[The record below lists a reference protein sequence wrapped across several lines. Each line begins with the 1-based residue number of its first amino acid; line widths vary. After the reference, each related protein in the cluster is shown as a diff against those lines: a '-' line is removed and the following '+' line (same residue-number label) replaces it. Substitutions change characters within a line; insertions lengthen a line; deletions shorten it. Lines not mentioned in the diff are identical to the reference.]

1 MRNIYEIK
9 YCHIFNNWFFS
20 IVIIRAGI
28 ILDDANFLTVRAE
41 EPLPDYEEIS
51 KKEKNIRDK
60 IIAIDP
66 EQKGAKEINPYGLKK
81 VHVPEKMIG
90 DKTCLTGP
98 ILDAARKRLE
108 YLEKREKELA
118 EQARLIE
125 IADRRVREQVAKL
138 TLVKDQIIEQ
148 AQLADSKIAKE
159 SKRLISIYEKM
170 NPKAAAGIFNEM
182 SPKVAAELLRSMK
195 EDQSSAIL
203 AKMTPKAAYNVT
215 LALAHGIEDTRNE
228 YKKIQ

>member
-1 MRNIYEIK
+1 MKLNLITT
-9 YCHIFNNWFFS
+9 
-20 IVIIRAGI
+20 
-28 ILDDANFLTVRAE
+28 LTVGFFAILMLRTGTMLSDAGYFTAKAE
-41 EPLPDYEEIS
+41 ESVPDFKDITQ
-51 KKEKNIRDK
+51 KEKNIRDK
-60 IIAIDP
+60 IIQVQPDDKNGEA
-66 EQKGAKEINPYGLKK
+66 INPYALEKI
-81 VHVPEKMIG
+81 HVAQSG
-90 DKTCLTGP
+90 NTDNVCLTGP
-98 ILDAARKRLE
+98 ILKAAKKRLE
-108 YLEKREKELA
+108 YLKSREKKLE
-118 EQARLIE
+118 EQARLVE

-138 TLVKDQIIEQ
+138 KLVKEQIIEQ

-170 NPKAAAGIFNEM
+170 NPKSAAGIFNEM

-215 LALAHGIEDTRNE
+215 LALAHGIEDTKKD